1 MWLPCWSLLEKKK
14 IMKKEILYLII
25 LSVTFLS
32 CTKVK
37 AIEGVFQNSRT
48 ILLDKLSVSTTKDN
62 KEIAE
67 RVIEGIREKDI
78 AKIKNLFSKQ
88 SLSEIPDIDNQIKKL
103 IDCVN
108 ESNINEYEIDNGFEE
123 ISREFGTTEELSRSL
138 FIWYPNYEDCK
149 YRIIISYYKINL
161 NAPELEGI
169 VSIKFY
175 QQEKYN
181 EPVEIIKIGDREI

>member
-1 MWLPCWSLLEKKK
+1 
-14 IMKKEILYLII
+14 MKKEILYLII

-37 AIEGVFQNSRT
+37 AIEGVSQNSRT

-78 AKIKNLFSKQ
+78 DKIKNLFSKQ

-108 ESNINEYEIDNGFEE
+108 EANINEYEIDNGFEG

-161 NAPELEGI
+161 KEPELEGI